1 MIRYLKSCL
10 KTEVLVEQACQNLN
24 QAYKS
29 ICLVQN
35 AFVVSFLSQK
45 QTLAN
50 CQTFSKNC
58 IFLLFCYLCVCQAF
72 NFHGSLY
79 SKISIDFLKVRY
91 HIFCY
96 FQPKML
102 CQYKSEK
109 IWSLI
114 APNVYILERTERSQD
129 VQVCASF
136 RLSYG
141 RFYSLYLSTSNY
153 LLTSWIKIR
162 ERNVSFP

>member
-1 MIRYLKSCL
+1 MIRYLKSFL
-10 KTEVLVEQACQNLN
+10 KTEVLVEQGRQNLN

-29 ICLVQN
+29 ICVVQN

-50 CQTFSKNC
+50 CPTFSKNC

-79 SKISIDFLKVRY
+79 SKISIDFLKFRY

-114 APNVYILERTERSQD
+114 APNVYMLERTECSQD
-129 VQVCASF
+129 IQVCASIWI
-136 RLSYG
+136 SYG
-141 RFYSLYLSTSNY
+141 RFYSLYLSTSTDIMY
-153 LLTSWIKIR
+153 
-162 ERNVSFP
+162 